1 MIPFQGRIRVFV
13 GLERVD
19 MRKSFDGLAREV
31 QRQLQLDPLAGHL
44 YVFLGR
50 NPRRMKMLLFDRHGF
65 WIFYRRL
72 ERGSFQLPEPVNG
85 ATSLELDTA
94 ALAAILDGV
103 DLRSMKRRLRY
114 RRPSTAPA
122 ES

>member
-1 MIPFQGRIRVFV
+1 MRVFV

-31 QRQLQLDPLAGHL
+31 QRQMLLDPLAGYL

-50 NPRRMKMLLFDRHGF
+50 NPRRMKMLLFDRHGY

-72 ERGSFQLPEPVNG
+72 EQGSFQSPEAAG
-85 ATSLELDTA
+85 ATSVEIDTA
-94 ALAAILDGV
+94 TLAAILDGI
-103 DLRSMKRRLRY
+103 DLTSMKRRLRY
-114 RRPSTAPA
+114 RRPTPA
-122 ES
+122 AAKN